1 MTAIIVNI
9 AFFCGACNWCS
20 FCDVYWHFV
29 IFSEYV
35 FLVRPTYPSL
45 VHMRKHGPAG
55 KIVIGG
61 NSWRD
66 AAIARWGLAWRSH
79 LDSECVF
86 KYGIEEN

>member
-1 MTAIIVNI
+1 MVLVDLSLSSDYCYFARFVRITRCILCLIILHG
-9 AFFCGACNWCS
+9 FGA
-20 FCDVYWHFV
+20 
-29 IFSEYV
+29 
-35 FLVRPTYPSL
+35 
-45 VHMRKHGPAG
+45 RKHGPAG
-55 KIVIGG
+55 MIVIGG